1 VRLLIAF
8 ESSLLLHPYSNL
20 FQLCIFLVGMLAGL
34 KKIVAAYPTPNDASP
49 RKPEEQKPAISN
61 MSSLK
66 NAPQMVSSP
75 QFSSDGWPIDA
86 FDNQSIDSTRTPQ
99 NMERNRNN
107 DRPATPSI
115 GRNFVSAEDPID
127 NVEKTW
133 ATKDFDEWADMPMDD
148 LPTRSNATIDV
159 KPLPKLRLDLM
170 PAPLEVDEDDI
181 SSKY

>member
-1 VRLLIAF
+1 
-8 ESSLLLHPYSNL
+8 
-20 FQLCIFLVGMLAGL
+20 MLAGL
-34 KKIVAAYPTPNDASP
+34 KKIVAAYPTSNDASP
-49 RKPEEQKPAISN
+49 RKPQEPAISN
-61 MSSLK
+61 MNSLK
-66 NAPQMVSSP
+66 NAPPSP
-75 QFSSDGWPIDA
+75 QFSADGWPIDA

-99 NMERNRNN
+99 NMERHRNN

-115 GRNFVSAEDPID
+115 GRHFVSAEDPID
-127 NVEKTW
+127 NVDKTW
-133 ATKDFDEWADMPMDD
+133 ATKDFDEWADMPMDDD